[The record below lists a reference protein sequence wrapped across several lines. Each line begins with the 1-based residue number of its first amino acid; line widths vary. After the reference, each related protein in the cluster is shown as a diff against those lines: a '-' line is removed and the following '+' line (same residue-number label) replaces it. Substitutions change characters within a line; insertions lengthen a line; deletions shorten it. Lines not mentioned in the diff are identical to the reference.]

1 MSPRESSGKNSN
13 KVVKTLFNQQQD
25 FIVVG
30 LCGKTGSGVS
40 TVAQILRQDFE
51 DLNLCP
57 TPPKSLSDYGRHEYS
72 ILYNYAQKNWSGFY
86 LIKTRAL
93 TADSCRAP

>member
-72 ILYNYAQKNWSGFY
+72 ILYNYAQKNWSG
-86 LIKTRAL
+86 
-93 TADSCRAP
+93 